1 MMGDQYRNSIKNN
14 ETQKG
19 LRYLEGPLNRRFRTR
34 QKQLEN
40 KYLNTKVYSDTMF
53 HSVKSAHGNNCAQI
67 FVTSEGFATGKPMA
81 SKGDAYE
88 ALEDFCRN
96 VGIPKLLVTDQ
107 AKEEMLG
114 DWE

>member
-1 MMGDQYRNSIKNN
+1 
-14 ETQKG
+14 
-19 LRYLEGPLNRRFRTR
+19 
-34 QKQLEN
+34 
-40 KYLNTKVYSDTMF
+40 
-53 HSVKSAHGNNCAQI
+53 
-67 FVTSEGFATGKPMA
+67 MA

-114 DWE
+114 DWERVRKQNLINQSYSEAYSGWQNRAEDEIREFKKHLA